1 MIKNILTCLLFWLIY
16 SCSYSQKNSDK
27 NKKDTTFY
35 KTTLVPLKVT
45 QPPIVTKN
53 QSIDSSYLNLFISKD
68 SIVVELFSN
77 VTTLDNGNSLDK
89 FLISNKEKIDRTKV
103 LVINEKDGSVEKF
116 KEVVAALSKNGIT
129 KFSVVSR

>member
-1 MIKNILTCLLFWLIY
+1 MLSLIY
-16 SCSYSQKNSDK
+16 SCSYSQTNNDK

-45 QPPIVTKN
+45 QPTIVTKN

-68 SIVVELFSN
+68 SIVVELFGN
-77 VTTLDNGNSLDK
+77 VTTLDTGNLLDK
-89 FLISNKEKIDRTKV
+89 FLISNKEKINRTKV
-103 LVINEKDGSVEKF
+103 LIINDKDGAVEKF
-116 KEVVAALSKNGIT
+116 KEVVATLSKNGIT

>member
-1 MIKNILTCLLFWLIY
+1 M
-16 SCSYSQKNSDK
+16 
-27 NKKDTTFY
+27 
-35 KTTLVPLKVT
+35 PLKVT
-45 QPPIVTKN
+45 QPTIVTKN
-53 QSIDSSYLNLFISKD
+53 QAIDSSYLNLFISKD
-68 SIVVELFSN
+68 SIVAELFNN

-89 FLISNKEKIDRTKV
+89 FLISNKEKIDRAKV